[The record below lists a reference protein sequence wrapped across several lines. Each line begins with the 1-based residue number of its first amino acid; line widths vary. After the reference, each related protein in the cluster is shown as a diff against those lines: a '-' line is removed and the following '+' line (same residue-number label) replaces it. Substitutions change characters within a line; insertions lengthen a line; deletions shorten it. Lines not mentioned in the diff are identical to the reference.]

1 MLDNPTIRGFLFG
14 KVVGESLIKSAGR
27 KFIKRAA
34 KKPKKSK
41 NPLADIDKEMA
52 IYEKFL
58 TTPSPLEEKV
68 PKFDPLKKVE
78 GKENK
83 EEGGKPE
90 GEKPEGSSKFEKNYL
105 PLLIASG
112 LGLPAVLGTA
122 YYLSRR
128 SKA

>member
-14 KVVGESLIKSAGR
+14 KVVGESLIKSAKR

-34 KKPKKSK
+34 KKPK

-78 GKENK
+78 RKENK
-83 EEGGKPE
+83 EEGGNSK

-128 SKA
+128 SKS

>member
-14 KVVGESLIKSAGR
+14 KVVGESLIKSARR

-34 KKPKKSK
+34 KKPKNS
-41 NPLADIDKEMA
+41 LADIDKEMA

-78 GKENK
+78 REKNK

-90 GEKPEGSSKFEKNYL
+90 GEKPEGSSTFKKDYL
-105 PLLIASG
+105 PLLVASG
-112 LGLPAVLGTA
+112 IGFPAVLGIA

>member
-1 MLDNPTIRGFLFG
+1 MLDDPTIRGFLFG
-14 KVVGESLIKSAGR
+14 KVVGESLIKSARR

-34 KKPKKSK
+34 KKPKK
-41 NPLADIDKEMA
+41 PLADIDKEMA

-78 GKENK
+78 RKENK
-83 EEGGKPE
+83 EEGGNPE

-122 YYLSRR
+122 YYLFRR
-128 SKA
+128 SKS